1 MWDNHKITKRIMKD
15 LTLKLF
21 PYLISLV
28 FVFPI
33 LKENLSSFTLIL
45 LTLNLIV
52 YKFATK
58 DTTFVNKKI
67 LILTIPFWII
77 CLNAL
82 MSSNIKESS
91 IHIQHALFFLLIPIV
106 FSLIPKQFFTLK
118 KINLYISVL
127 KNTCLLIAFVYVFY
141 YLINVPSWKFDV
153 VYQNVS
159 SFRNYIYNDFK
170 FFVIHPTYYTTIL
183 ILCSAHSLNLVL
195 KENKKQELLYLLVF
209 MVITFLL
216 LTKLNIFIMICVL
229 SGMVLFRGNIKTS
242 QRIIIATISLFF
254 VGMLA
259 FFTPGIEQRFEELY
273 KSFSTKPQDLAYD
286 STNIRKAIFDSSVI
300 IAKENW
306 IKGVGFE
313 NLQEELNKSYKKNY
327 NSSFYESHNYMTHN
341 YYFYIFLST
350 GIIGFMF
357 YLFYLKSIVTIA
369 IKSNLFLFRILL
381 LNALLICFVEDYFYR
396 QFGILYFNLLTMCFI
411 RYSENVATENEKIQ
425 V

>member
-1 MWDNHKITKRIMKD
+1 MKD
-15 LTLKLF
+15 FTLKLF
-21 PYLISLV
+21 PYLISFV
-28 FVFPI
+28 FIFPI
-33 LKENLSSFTLIL
+33 LKENFSTFTLIL

-52 YKFATK
+52 YKFAAK
-58 DTTFVNKKI
+58 DTTFINKRV

-82 MSSNIKESS
+82 MSSNIRESS
-91 IHIQHALFFLLIPIV
+91 IHIQRASCFLLIPTV

-127 KNTCLLIAFVYVFY
+127 KNTCLLVAFVYVFY

-170 FFVIHPTYYTTIL
+170 LFVIHPTYYTTIL
-183 ILCSAHSLNLVL
+183 ILCAAHSLNLVL
-195 KENKKQELLYLLVF
+195 KENKKLELLYLLVF
-209 MVITFLL
+209 IIITFLL
-216 LTKLNIFIMICVL
+216 LTKLNIIIMICVL
-229 SGMVLFRGNIKTS
+229 SGMVLFRGNMKTS
-242 QRIIIATISLFF
+242 QRIIIAAISLFF
-254 VGMLA
+254 VGTLA
-259 FFTPGIEQRFEELY
+259 FFTPGIAKRFEELY
-273 KSFSTKPQDLAYD
+273 ISFGTKPQDLAYD
-286 STNIRKAIFDSSVI
+286 STNIRKAIFDSSVT

-350 GIIGFMF
+350 GIFGFLF
-357 YLFYLKSIVTIA
+357 YLFYLKAIVTIA
-369 IKSNLFLFRILL
+369 IKSNLFLLRILL

-396 QFGILYFNLLTMCFI
+396 QFGILYFNLLMLCFI
-411 RYSENVATENEKIQ
+411 RYSENLTTDYEKI
-425 V
+425 